1 MVRRTALT
9 GSLVV
14 HGTIVLGVA
23 TCLLRGPSAR
33 PGASPRDDV
42 MIEVVAPLAPM
53 PSPPRA
59 PPLLGPAAGPSNER
73 SAAAARTPRPVR
85 GIAARAAVP
94 AARTVET
101 TMRIEPPS
109 RGPGEPGAGAGDGLG
124 EQTGGDGHGGLGP
137 GAGGPLDAAVIVG
150 PLPLPP
156 PAPAASRA
164 RPPQLIYPAR
174 DREAD
179 DAQLFVARLTID
191 SEGFVVGAHLVRGLG
206 GQRDDQAASAVW
218 RFRYRPALDP
228 DGHPIQATIEQRFL
242 VE

>member
-23 TCLLRGPSAR
+23 AFLLRGPSAR
-33 PGASPRDDV
+33 PCAWPKDV
-42 MIEVVAPLAPM
+42 TIEVVAPLAPA
-53 PSPPRA
+53 PRA
-59 PPLLGPAAGPSNER
+59 QPLLGPADGSPNER
-73 SAAAARTPRPVR
+73 SPAPARAPRQVR
-85 GIAARAAVP
+85 GIAARAAAP
-94 AARTVET
+94 PARTVET

-109 RGPGEPGAGAGDGLG
+109 SGASEAGAVEGTGLG
-124 EQTGGDGHGGLGP
+124 EATGGGGHGGLGP

-156 PAPAASRA
+156 PEPAPAASRA

-179 DAQLFVARLTID
+179 DSLLFVARLTID
-191 SEGFVVGAHLVRGLG
+191 SEGFVVGARLVRGLG
-206 GQRDDQAASAVW
+206 GRRDYQAASAVW
-218 RFRYRPALDP
+218 RFRYRPALDA
-228 DGHPIQATIEQRFL
+228 DGRSIEATIEQRFL